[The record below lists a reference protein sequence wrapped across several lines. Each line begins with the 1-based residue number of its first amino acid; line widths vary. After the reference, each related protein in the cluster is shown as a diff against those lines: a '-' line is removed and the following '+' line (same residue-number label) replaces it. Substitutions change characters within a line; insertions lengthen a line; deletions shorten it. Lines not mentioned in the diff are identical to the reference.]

1 MSQQAL
7 GVLRSGATP
16 RAYAAGVKSG
26 SARRVS
32 ATILGHGPRMP
43 RGQAS
48 YRAAAGQETRPELAD
63 IGRLA
68 RRLMLRAVAVAR
80 AEDASVRRLLR
91 EHLGADAAA
100 LPVAAGSWPAYD
112 QVNVQAGL
120 DAWLAEP
127 GREHQ
132 LAGVTQFRHRDFGLA
147 ELMQGD
153 SQPFGPGI
161 GSVATEAL
169 PAGPDGVTR
178 PCVQCGLYLTAD
190 TDGAVALL
198 VRGPDEHGPM
208 EDVSVQ
214 VACASQGRAQRVVDE
229 IRRLSLERNV
239 FRGHV
244 ISFGDEV
251 FGHGRG
257 ALLSFL
263 DRPQVGRDQV
273 VLPPEILDGIERQ
286 VLGVARHASRLL
298 ASGQHL
304 RRGVL
309 LYGAPG
315 TGKTHTVRY
324 LLGRLPG
331 VTVVVLSG
339 RALGMIAE
347 ACSVARSLQPS
358 VVVVEDVDLIAE
370 ERGPHMGQHPL
381 LFELLNEMD
390 GLGQDIDVTF
400 LLTTNRADLLE
411 EALAARPGRVDHA
424 ALLPVPGAEARR
436 RLVRL
441 YQAGLELD
449 LSAPEAVISRTE
461 GVTASFIKELLRRAA
476 LYAAE
481 EEGQDGEPGGVPLRV
496 TDVHMGAAL
505 DQLLNTRSELTRVLL
520 GGGTLREADAGIS
533 GPASSRPVPRR
544 PGRASDR

>member
-1 MSQQAL
+1 
-7 GVLRSGATP
+7 
-16 RAYAAGVKSG
+16 
-26 SARRVS
+26 
-32 ATILGHGPRMP
+32 MP

-48 YRAAAGQETRPELAD
+48 YGVAAGQEARPELAD

-80 AEDASVRRLLR
+80 AEDASVQRLLS
-91 EHLGADAAA
+91 EHLGADAAT
-100 LPVAAGSWPAYD
+100 LPVATGSWPAYD
-112 QVNVQAGL
+112 QVNVQTGL

-127 GREHQ
+127 ERKHQ
-132 LAGVTQFRHRDFGLA
+132 LVGLTQFRHRDFGLA
-147 ELMQGD
+147 ELMQGG
-153 SQPFGPGI
+153 SQPFGPGV
-161 GSVATEAL
+161 GSVAAEAL
-169 PAGPDGVTR
+169 PAGPGGIIR
-178 PCVQCGLYLTAD
+178 PCVQCGLYLAAD
-190 TDGAVALL
+190 ADGAAALL
-198 VRGPDEHGPM
+198 VRGPDQHGPM

-214 VACASQGRAQRVVDE
+214 VACASHDRAQKVINE

-244 ISFGDEV
+244 ISFGGEV
-251 FGHGRG
+251 FGHHRS

-263 DRPQVGRDQV
+263 DRPQIGRDQV

-298 ASGQHL
+298 VSGQHL
-304 RRGVL
+304 KRGVL

-339 RALGMIAE
+339 GALRMIAQ
-347 ACSVARSLQPS
+347 ACSVARALQPS

-381 LFELLNEMD
+381 LFQLLNEMD

-424 ALLPVPGAEARR
+424 ALLPVPDAEARR

-441 YQAGLELD
+441 YQGGLEFD
-449 LSAPEAVISRTE
+449 LSDPEAVISRTE

-496 TDVHMGAAL
+496 TDMHMGAAL
-505 DQLLNTRSELTRVLL
+505 DQLLDARSELTRVLL
-520 GGGTLREADAGIS
+520 GGGAPREGDTGSS
-533 GPASSRPVPRR
+533 GSATSRPGPRR
-544 PGRASDR
+544 PGRQ